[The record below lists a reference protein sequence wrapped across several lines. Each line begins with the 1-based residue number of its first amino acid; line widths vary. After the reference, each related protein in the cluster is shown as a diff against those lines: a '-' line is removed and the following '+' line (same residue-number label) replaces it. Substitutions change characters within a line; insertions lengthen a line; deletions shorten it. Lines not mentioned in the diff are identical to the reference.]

1 MENIIATIKKNSIF
15 SKQKLSI
22 RLIRIISVLTMLAFL
37 FLLGMIYNVLMASAK
52 RQYINSAN
60 QVLEQ
65 NKNYIEY
72 ITKSI
77 NNYAIQ
83 ILSDKDLIE
92 TLQKDYKDDY
102 DKLLA
107 TKALESKISSI
118 ALSNDIISDV
128 FIIVDNKINYGYPN
142 IKSDITTDK
151 VPYYKEFIES
161 NSSNYW
167 TPPIKLN
174 LGFIDDITV
183 SNYSIVKDLDS
194 GKKLGLL
201 VISLSPLKFSK
212 ALIKNNDGSIMYI
225 VNEQGKIISHPDL
238 NLIGKDLVQ
247 IKKDNLNKGQGHFY
261 VNDNSK
267 EKLIIYSTAQNGW
280 KLVYEIPKG
289 LLLKD
294 TIKIINYILI
304 IGTLFVL
311 IVTLT
316 LIVYMN
322 KLLKPLDKIVQATK
336 SIESGDLTISVDVN
350 TKDEIGKLSNTFNN
364 MINNLRAMI
373 ERTTKTINESK
384 KVASNV
390 SSSVYE
396 LHSAIYE
403 ISASIQSILEGANKQ
418 NDMAGLC
425 SSRVDSFGKQLRE
438 SLEIFEKLEKKSK
451 VAMEKSLSGI
461 EYIKSIINEFDENV
475 KNINNV
481 KKMSNDLT
489 LSTKNVE
496 SILNNINEIAEQT
509 NLLALNA
516 AIEAARAGEAGR
528 GFMVVAD
535 EVRKLADNSKK
546 SAYTIANI
554 IKDIDKNVNSTSFAM
569 ENIAV
574 VLNNQTQGINRI
586 IEIFN
591 EINESFKEVA
601 FGISKFGDVVNEIDK
616 SKEEVINSIY
626 EISNISQNTTASI
639 NEISAA
645 SEEQVNAVENV
656 KNLMVEL
663 ENVSSKVEEIILKFK
678 V

>member
-1 MENIIATIKKNSIF
+1 
-15 SKQKLSI
+15 
-22 RLIRIISVLTMLAFL
+22 
-37 FLLGMIYNVLMASAK
+37 
-52 RQYINSAN
+52 
-60 QVLEQ
+60 
-65 NKNYIEY
+65 
-72 ITKSI
+72 
-77 NNYAIQ
+77 
-83 ILSDKDLIE
+83 
-92 TLQKDYKDDY
+92 
-102 DKLLA
+102 
-107 TKALESKISSI
+107 
-118 ALSNDIISDV
+118 
-128 FIIVDNKINYGYPN
+128 
-142 IKSDITTDK
+142 
-151 VPYYKEFIES
+151 
-161 NSSNYW
+161 
-167 TPPIKLN
+167 
-174 LGFIDDITV
+174 
-183 SNYSIVKDLDS
+183 
-194 GKKLGLL
+194 
-201 VISLSPLKFSK
+201 
-212 ALIKNNDGSIMYI
+212 
-225 VNEQGKIISHPDL
+225 
-238 NLIGKDLVQ
+238 
-247 IKKDNLNKGQGHFY
+247 
-261 VNDNSK
+261 
-267 EKLIIYSTAQNGW
+267 
-280 KLVYEIPKG
+280 
-289 LLLKD
+289 
-294 TIKIINYILI
+294 
-304 IGTLFVL
+304 
-311 IVTLT
+311 
-316 LIVYMN
+316 
-322 KLLKPLDKIVQATK
+322 
-336 SIESGDLTISVDVN
+336 
-350 TKDEIGKLSNTFNN
+350 
-364 MINNLRAMI
+364 MI

-418 NDMAGLC
+418 NDMADLC

-516 AIEAARAGEAGR
+516 AIEATRAGEAGR

-574 VLNNQTQGINRI
+574 VLNNQTQAINRI